1 MTKKSV
7 DPITVSTIWHSMQTS
22 CMEMRHT
29 MIRTAQNYL
38 MGQLHD
44 LSVGIWDAAG
54 RTVAVPVGLPV
65 QFLGTGFAVRAI
77 LEKFKD
83 DLHPGDV
90 ILTNDPYHGGHN
102 CHLPDWGFFRPIFYQ
117 GKLLFFTLARA
128 HQEDTGGSF
137 PGGYFPNGYDIHAEG
152 MCIPPVKVFDKGV
165 ENKIA
170 FEIIWNNVR
179 FPEGVRLDNYSMIAA
194 TTQCEQRMTALLDK
208 YGAETVLA
216 CVEEMMERTE
226 RAVRAEIEKMPDG
239 TYYGEAATDDD
250 GTDLDVPVW
259 IRCDLTIRG
268 GKMIVDLSKS
278 DAQRKGF
285 VNSVYAATYA
295 NAVGAAVLAF
305 DPSLG
310 RYHNEGTL
318 RCIEVIAPEGLVV
331 ACRYPATV
339 GASPVN
345 VGIQVMEAI
354 VMALSKAR
362 PDRAIAAWGKH
373 RGDYVFGVD
382 HRTQDRYVRTAFD
395 YDGSGG
401 ATYGHDGLSG
411 ISTLGALGAVTRG
424 NVEEME
430 IRIPHR
436 MQKYE
441 FISDLEG
448 AGRWRGGPGI
458 HWEAVNEGSP
468 AGMATGSSD
477 GDEMLG
483 HGALGGDPSPAC
495 RTYIVQGEE
504 RTRIKP
510 HRMAQWPT
518 GASVLKLSSGGGGVG
533 LPSEREP
540 EQVRDDVVKEFVSVK
555 RAREVYRVAL
565 DPVSLDIDWKET
577 KALRSQAS

>member
-1 MTKKSV
+1 
-7 DPITVSTIWHSMQTS
+7 MQTI
-22 CMEMRHT
+22 CLEMRHT
-29 MIRTAQNYL
+29 IIRTAQNYL

-44 LSVGIWDAAG
+44 LSVGIWDATG

-65 QFLGTGFAVRAI
+65 QFLGTGFAVKDI
-77 LEKFKD
+77 LKKFKD
-83 DLHPGDV
+83 DLYPGDV

-102 CHLPDWGFFRPIFYQ
+102 CHLPDWGFFRPIFYD
-117 GKLLFFTLARA
+117 GDLMFFTLARA
-128 HQEDTGGSF
+128 HQEDTGGAF
-137 PGGYFPNGYDIHAEG
+137 PGGYFPNGFDIHAEG
-152 MCIPPVKVFDKGV
+152 LCIPPVKVFEKGV
-165 ENKIA
+165 ESKTL
-170 FEIIWNNVR
+170 FEVIWNNVR
-179 FPEGVRLDNYSMIAA
+179 WPEGVRVDNYAMIAA
-194 TTQCEQRMTALLDK
+194 TGGCEQRLTALLDK
-208 YGAETVLA
+208 YGKDTVRA
-216 CVEEMMERTE
+216 AVDEIMNRTE
-226 RAVRAEIEKMPDG
+226 RAVRAEISKMPDG

-250 GTDLDVPVW
+250 GTELDVPVW
-259 IRCDLTIRG
+259 IRCDLSIRG
-268 GKMIVDLSKS
+268 DKMIIDLSKS

-305 DPSLG
+305 DPSLAP
-310 RYHNEGTL
+310 YHNEGTL
-318 RCIEVIAPEGLVV
+318 QPLEVIAPEGLVV
-331 ACRYPATV
+331 NCQYPATV

-382 HRTQDRYVRTAFD
+382 HRTNERYVRTSFD

-436 MQKYE
+436 MLKYE

-448 AGRWRGGPGI
+448 AGKWKGGPGV
-458 HWEAVNEGSP
+458 HWEAVNEGSD

-483 HGALGGDPSPAC
+483 HGALGGEPSPRC
-495 RTYIVQGEE
+495 RTYILQGEE
-504 RTRIKP
+504 KIRVKP
-510 HRMAQWPT
+510 HRMVQWKS
-518 GASVLKLSSGGGGVG
+518 GNRVLKLSSGGGGVG
-533 LPSEREP
+533 NPWERNP
-540 EQVRDDVVKEFVSVK
+540 LLVRKDVVREFVSVQ
-555 RAREVYRVAL
+555 RARDVYKVAI
-565 DPVSLDIDWKET
+565 DPVTLEIDLEET
-577 KALRSQAS
+577 KSLRAEKGGEVR

>member
-1 MTKKSV
+1 MSKKSV
-7 DPITVSTIWHSMQTS
+7 DPITLSTVWHSMQTT
-22 CMEMRHT
+22 CMEMRDT

-38 MGQLHD
+38 MGQLRD
-44 LSVGIWDAAG
+44 LSVGIWDATG
-54 RTVAVPVGLPV
+54 RTVAVPVGLAV

-137 PGGYFPNGYDIHAEG
+137 PGGYFANGYDIHAEG
-152 MCIPPVKVFDKGV
+152 ICIPPVKVFEKGV
-165 ENKIA
+165 ECKTLL
-170 FEIIWNNVR
+170 EVIWNNVR
-179 FPEGVRLDNYSMIAA
+179 FPEGVRLDNYAMIAS

-208 YGAETVLA
+208 YGPETVLA
-216 CVEEMMERTE
+216 CVEQMIDRTE

-250 GTDLDVPVW
+250 GTELDVPVW
-259 IRCDLTIRG
+259 IRCDLSIRG
-268 GKMIVDLSKS
+268 GKMIIDLSKS

-295 NAVGAAVLAF
+295 EAVAAAVLAF
-305 DPSLG
+305 DPSLAP
-310 RYHNEGTL
+310 YHNEGTL

-339 GASPVN
+339 GASPVAI
-345 VGIQVMEAI
+345 GQQVLEAI
-354 VMALSKAR
+354 VLALSKAR

-382 HRTQDRYVRTAFD
+382 HRNNDRYVRTAFD

-411 ISTLGALGAVTRG
+411 IAALGALGTVSRG

-436 MQKYE
+436 MRKYE
-441 FISDLEG
+441 FIADLEG

-483 HGALGGDPSPAC
+483 HGALGGDPSPPC
-495 RTYIVQGEE
+495 RTYIVEGEE
-504 RTRIKP
+504 RLRVKP

-518 GASVLKLSSGGGGVG
+518 GATVLKLSSGGGGVG

-540 EQVRDDVVKEFVSVK
+540 EQVRSDVVKEFVSVK
-555 RAREVYRVAL
+555 RAREVYRVAI
-565 DPVSLDIDWKET
+565 DPVSFAIDWNET
-577 KALRSQAS
+577 KALRSQRT